1 MKSSKILKILRKTS
15 FLTTMKVYYE
25 RKKSWK
31 INYNFCVCFQK
42 QNFCTTEQKSC
53 PDSNTAKLFEGW
65 KIPVYVSNSQQ
76 SEVLQSFLDTPLP
89 KFEKNYQEIITECQ
103 RKKFQ
108 FPLFPEHLGQNHL
121 ERHDESSDSI
131 FYNSPRFVT
140 HIDDFAIESLMNY
153 YEEKL
158 KNDMKILDL
167 CSSWISHLPNT
178 LKFNSVIGLG
188 MNEAELEKNKK
199 LTKVHIQDLN
209 KNPILKKFKSDS
221 LDAVLCTVSI
231 DYLIRPFEVFN
242 EIHRILKPGGSFI
255 VSFSNRMFA
264 TKVIKAW
271 RFSGDDAHVF
281 IATFYFQTSAD
292 WAQVT
297 ISDITQKTQSSS
309 DRRDPMYVL
318 HGIKKN

>member
-1 MKSSKILKILRKTS
+1 MKSCKIISKILRRKTC
-15 FLTTMKVYYE
+15 FVPTIKVFRE
-25 RKKSWK
+25 KKKVCQK
-31 INYNFCVCFQK
+31 INHHFPLSL

-53 PDSNTAKLFEGW
+53 PSSKLFEGW
-65 KIPVYVSNSQQ
+65 KIPVYVENSEE
-76 SEVLQSFLDTPLP
+76 SEVLQSFLSIPLP

-103 RKKFQ
+103 KRKFQ

-153 YEEKL
+153 YEKKL
-158 KNDMKILDL
+158 KNDMKIMDL

-188 MNEAELEKNKK
+188 MNEAELQKNKR
-199 LTKVHIQDLN
+199 LTKFHIQDLN
-209 KNPILKKFKSDS
+209 KNPGLEKFKSGS

-231 DYLIRPFEVFN
+231 DYLIRPFEVFH
-242 EIHRILKPGGSFI
+242 EVHRILKPGGSFI

-271 RFSGDDAHVF
+271 RFSGDDAHLF
-281 IATFYFQTSAD
+281 ITTFYFQSSAD

-297 ISDITQKTQSSS
+297 ISDITQKVS
-309 DRRDPMYVL
+309 DQRRDPMYVL
-318 HGIKKN
+318 HGIKKMD